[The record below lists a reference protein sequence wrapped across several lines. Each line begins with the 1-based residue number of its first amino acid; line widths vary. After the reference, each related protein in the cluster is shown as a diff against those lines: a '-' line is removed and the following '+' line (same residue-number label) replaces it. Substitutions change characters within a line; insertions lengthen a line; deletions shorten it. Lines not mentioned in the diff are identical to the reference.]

1 MFTGL
6 IEEIGKIISII
17 RKGNYIT
24 IKIQSRVCV
33 EDLTKGDSIAVDGVC
48 LTAVDYDRNSFSAD
62 VTYETLKNTTLST
75 LKPGDPVNL
84 ERAITSHKRLGGH
97 FVQGHVEGVGRI
109 ISKKV
114 YGETKELS
122 IQIPEHLKK
131 YIVEKGSIALN
142 GVSLTVAEFHDPILK
157 IVLIPE
163 TLKNT
168 NLRCKKPGDF
178 LNIETDILAKY
189 VEKVYSGKK
198 STEILTLQKL
208 KELGF

>member
-114 YGETKELS
+114 YGEAEELS

-168 NLRCKKPGDF
+168 NLGHKKPGDF